1 MENEPINAWRDSRRL
16 MAYSAAVMFAG
27 ATIIDSAETVI
38 PGGQTFS
45 ILPGV

>member
-1 MENEPINAWRDSRRL
+1 VESDPINAWRDSPRL

-27 ATIIDSAETVI
+27 ATLIDSAETLI

-45 ILPGV
+45 ILP